1 MARIGGL
8 KAWQA
13 LPAAALL
20 AGLLQA
26 GPAGAQPRP
35 TPPAPPAATESGPP
49 KSGGG
54 GVARPGNAACPGGQ
68 AAEIA
73 TSPEAAAR
81 VQPLAP
87 DQRLCIRLSRGQAA
101 YFRVAPEAG
110 RDYTVTTSRLGRSTD
125 TVLAGLDARGR
136 KLIEDDDGGGD
147 DLSSSLEVSAD
158 SRVAVIRAGTL
169 DNQPGTFDITLTR
182 NAPQTPPDFP
192 TSQEMAASAPPLEP
206 GNTRHLRLRRNQTA
220 YFALPADRTGLVAVT
235 RNLRGSTD
243 TVLALLDAEGRVL
256 LEDDDGGGGFASE
269 LALNDPPEGAVTL
282 RVGTLERMAG
292 EFDLVLVREAPQPPP
307 DFPTTLQAAR
317 DRGPIAPGTMSLD
330 LGRRQ
335 SAVFAL
341 PAEGS
346 FVLETRNLRND
357 ADTVL
362 YLLDEDGTV
371 LAEDDDGGNGL
382 ASRISTSRAGRRPA
396 FVRAGTLNGQ
406 GGRFDLVLRA
416 SGSRVTGSRASGD
429 GGAASGN
436 APGSIE
442 EAARRPTLQVGEA
455 VSVRLEGDQNAVFA
469 LPHDGRLAMALTFSL
484 SEGADTVLE
493 MLDAEGQVI
502 AENDDADGGLASR
515 LVIEPQPRP
524 AYLRVKQL
532 GGETASFQLVLIRP
546 VE

>member
-1 MARIGGL
+1 MR
-8 KAWQA
+8 AWQA

-26 GPAGAQPRP
+26 GTAGAQPRATP
-35 TPPAPPAATESGPP
+35 TPPPAAAESGPP

-54 GVARPGNAACPGGQ
+54 GGAGGSVVRPNNAACPNGQ

-81 VQPLAP
+81 VQPLSP
-87 DQRLCIRLSRGQAA
+87 DQRLCVRLSRGQAA

-110 RDYTVTTSRLGRSTD
+110 GDYTVTTSRLGRSTD

-169 DNQPGTFDITLTR
+169 DNQPGSFDITLRR

-192 TSQEMAASAPPLEP
+192 TSQEMATSAPPLEP

-220 YFALPADRTGLVAVT
+220 YFALPADRSGLVAVT
-235 RNLRGSTD
+235 RNLRGGTD

-269 LALNDPPEGAVTL
+269 LPLNDPPEGAVTL
-282 RVGTLERMAG
+282 RVGTLDRTAG

-317 DRGPIAPGTMSLD
+317 DRGVLAPGTMSLD

-346 FVLETRNLRND
+346 FVLETRNLGRD

-362 YLLDEDGTV
+362 YLLDEDGAV
-371 LAEDDDGGNGL
+371 LAEDDDGGQGL

-416 SGSRVTGSRASGD
+416 TGGRGTGS
-429 GGAASGN
+429 GAAAGGTV
-436 APGSIE
+436 GSIE
-442 EAARRPTLQVGEA
+442 EAARRPTLQIGEA
-455 VSVRLEGDQNAVFA
+455 VSVRLEGDQPAVIA
-469 LPHDGRLAMALTFSL
+469 LPNDGRLSMALTFSL

-493 MLDAEGQVI
+493 MLDADGEVI

-515 LVIEPQPRP
+515 LAVEPQPRP
-524 AYLRVKQL
+524 AYLRARQL

>member
-1 MARIGGL
+1 MA
-8 KAWQA
+8 A
-13 LPAAALL
+13 LPMAALL

-35 TPPAPPAATESGPP
+35 TPPAPPAAAETGPP

-54 GVARPGNAACPGGQ
+54 GGAAGGTARAGGASCPGGQ
-68 AAEIA
+68 VAEIA
-73 TSPEAAAR
+73 TSAEAAAR
-81 VQPLAP
+81 VPPLVP
-87 DQRLCIRLSRGQAA
+87 DQRLCVRLGRGQSA
-101 YFRVAPEAG
+101 YFLVAPEAG

-169 DNQPGTFDITLTR
+169 DNQAGSFDITLRR
-182 NAPQTPPDFP
+182 NAPQTAPDFP
-192 TSQEMAASAPPLEP
+192 TSQEMAGTAPPLEP

-220 YFALPADRTGLVAVT
+220 YFALPADRAGLVAVT
-235 RNLRGSTD
+235 RNLRASTD

-282 RVGTLERMAG
+282 RVGTLERAGG

-317 DRGPIAPGTMSLD
+317 DRGPIAAGTLSLD

-335 SAVFAL
+335 SAIFAL
-341 PAEGS
+341 PQDQG
-346 FVLETRNLRND
+346 FVIETRNLRND
-357 ADTVL
+357 ADTQL
-362 YLLDEDGTV
+362 FLLDEDGAV
-371 LAEDDDGGNGL
+371 LAEDDDGGQGL
-382 ASRISTSRAGRRPA
+382 ASRIATSRAGRRPA

-416 SGSRVTGSRASGD
+416 SGSRGASGPAAA
-429 GGAASGN
+429 GGGPAGTV
-436 APGSIE
+436 E
-442 EAARRPTLQVGEA
+442 EAARRPTLIIGEA
-455 VSVRLEGDQNAVFA
+455 VSVRLEGDQAAVFA
-469 LPHDGRLAMALTFSL
+469 LPNDGRMAMALTFSL

-493 MLDAEGQVI
+493 MLDADGQAI

-515 LVIEPQPRP
+515 LAIEPQPRP
-524 AYLRVKQL
+524 AFLRVKQL
-532 GGETASFQLVLIRP
+532 GGATASFQLVLIRLAD
-546 VE
+546 